1 MRLIPALAALGSAA
15 VLAIAPPGAFAA
27 QTQTAPAAGHYTT
40 ADTNL
45 GTLLDDPAAKA
56 VLMKYIPTL
65 LASPQIDQGRGM
77 TLKAAQQYVPDQLS
91 DKVLADIDA
100 DLAKLPSKS

>member
-1 MRLIPALAALGSAA
+1 MRLIPVLAAFGSAA
-15 VLAIAPPGAFAA
+15 LLAIASPGAFATQA
-27 QTQTAPAAGHYTT
+27 QTPAAAAHYTT
-40 ADTNL
+40 ADTEL

-77 TLKAAQQYVPDQLS
+77 TLKASQQYVPDQLT
-91 DKVLADIDA
+91 DKTLADIDA
-100 DLAKLPSKS
+100 DLAKLPPKK